1 MIAKKVYEFLDF
13 EKGKNPYD
21 SLQIGRVKQRKY
33 AGYKSFM
40 KWLKSFKNFNTE
52 DILENCYFNDPYKG
66 NEEKERIIFLGKS
79 TDEIMHRRNDQDK
92 KSNEEILPMYLGLVE
107 YLYPLDFWAGEI
119 AKKSIEGYENME
131 EKKKEEIESKIED
144 EFEDTHFFPNMIKYF
159 IDKWPGNVHLE
170 ESINFERIGE
180 PFEKLKI
187 GKYRSFPLKDALL
200 QSKPD
205 PGIDSL
211 LEDEPEL
218 INKLNYLG
226 PFTNDW
232 ENILGI
238 DIETY
243 CEENNIDAEDL
254 HKDFR
259 EEEEIK
265 STRQGGL
272 DLKIGVLRDGSKAI
286 YYYAGLIDGYLTRKE
301 WLK

>member
-1 MIAKKVYEFLDF
+1 MIAKKVYEYMDF

-52 DILENCYFNDPYKG
+52 DILENCYFNDPYRG
-66 NEEKERIIFLGKS
+66 NEEKEKIVFLGKS
-79 TDEIMHRRNDQDK
+79 ADDIISGKEKYNK
-92 KSNEEILPMYLGLVE
+92 EILPLYLSITQ
-107 YLYPLDFWAGEI
+107 YLYPLDLWSNEI
-119 AKKSIEGYENME
+119 AKKTIEEYENLKE
-131 EKKKEEIESKIED
+131 IEKEEEESKIEGK
-144 EFEDTHFFPNMIKYF
+144 FEDKHFFPNMIKYF
-159 IDKWPGNVHLE
+159 IDKWPGEVHLE

-200 QSKPD
+200 QSEPD
-205 PGIDSL
+205 PEIDNWL
-211 LEDEPEL
+211 KDEPNL
-218 INKLNYLG
+218 SKAIGYYG
-226 PFTNDW
+226 TSNDW
-232 ENILGI
+232 QHILGI
-238 DIETY
+238 DVETY
-243 CEENNIDAEDL
+243 CDENNIDAEDL

-265 STRQGGL
+265 SSRMGGL
-272 DLKIGVLRDGSKAI
+272 NIKIGKLRDGSAAV
-286 YYYAGLIDGYLTRKE
+286 YYYGGIVDGYLTRKE